1 MLFSPAFGVILRKYV
16 DCSCVFNI
24 FFWNQ
29 MSKIK
34 LCNMR
39 HLVGKITVNNCLFLS
54 QNNGETANVR
64 PNGSLRNHHNLKG
77 AGEAAL
83 HPQFRDREFHLD
95 ILQSHPEIK
104 K

>member
-1 MLFSPAFGVILRKYV
+1 MP
-16 DCSCVFNI
+16 
-24 FFWNQ
+24 
-29 MSKIK
+29 
-34 LCNMR
+34 
-39 HLVGKITVNNCLFLS
+39 HLVGKITVKNCLFLS

-95 ILQSHPEIK
+95 ILQFHLEIK
-104 K
+104 KWKPAI

>member
-1 MLFSPAFGVILRKYV
+1 MP
-16 DCSCVFNI
+16 
-24 FFWNQ
+24 
-29 MSKIK
+29 
-34 LCNMR
+34 
-39 HLVGKITVNNCLFLS
+39 HLVGKITVKNCLFLS

-104 K
+104 KWKPAI